1 MFVYQCDLFNG
12 YFRINYDFVYFLFG
26 IYYMYYHYDILN
38 LFDFRMNC
46 DFVYIPE
53 ENNPENMLLIQV
65 EDALLALV
73 RTSNG
78 FNLQLE
84 PQLR

>member
-1 MFVYQCDLFNG
+1 
-12 YFRINYDFVYFLFG
+12 
-26 IYYMYYHYDILN
+26 
-38 LFDFRMNC
+38 MNC

-53 ENNPENMLLIQV
+53 DTNPENMLLIQV

-73 RTSNG
+73 RTSG
-78 FNLQLE
+78 DNLQLE